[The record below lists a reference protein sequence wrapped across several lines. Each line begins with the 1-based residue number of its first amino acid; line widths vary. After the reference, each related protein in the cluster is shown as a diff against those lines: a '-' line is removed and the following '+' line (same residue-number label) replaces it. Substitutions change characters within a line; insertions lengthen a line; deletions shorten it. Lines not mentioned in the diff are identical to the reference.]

1 MMRISGL
8 TTTIYDKSVEEIEN
22 AFLKAHEQ
30 QRRCLVL
37 FFPFGFPDI
46 DASIEIINSLSQT
59 ADVLEIGIPFSDPV
73 ADGVLIQDAY
83 ENAIERGAGLPV
95 FFENLDKLKLKSVS
109 LMMSYLNP
117 VVQAGVERVSQMVF
131 KAGIRGFV
139 FPDLPVEEK
148 MRWFSRRKKHRL
160 PVVLLAS
167 VTDSKERLT
176 LIAKETEGFLY
187 FVSSLGVTGLRDQI
201 DTSFSK
207 TLEEARIRERAR
219 TCVGFGISKPE
230 HIRELKEIFDG
241 IILGSALIKIV
252 KEAGSIS
259 EAKRSLIQFA
269 EEIKREAFI
278 RKSVSNGEQHFKR
291 TKSG

>member
-1 MMRISGL
+1 MRISGL

-22 AFLKAHEQ
+22 AFLKAYEQ

-73 ADGVLIQDAY
+73 ADGVLIQEAY

-148 MRWFSRRKKHRL
+148 MRWFSRRKNTGCRL
-160 PVVLLAS
+160 FCLL
-167 VTDSKERLT
+167 RLRIQRKG
-176 LIAKETEGFLY
+176 LL
-187 FVSSLGVTGLRDQI
+187 SLQRRQKVFSILSLRSGLR
-201 DTSFSK
+201 
-207 TLEEARIRERAR
+207 
-219 TCVGFGISKPE
+219 
-230 HIRELKEIFDG
+230 
-241 IILGSALIKIV
+241 AL
-252 KEAGSIS
+252 
-259 EAKRSLIQFA
+259 
-269 EEIKREAFI
+269 EIK
-278 RKSVSNGEQHFKR
+278 
-291 TKSG
+291 